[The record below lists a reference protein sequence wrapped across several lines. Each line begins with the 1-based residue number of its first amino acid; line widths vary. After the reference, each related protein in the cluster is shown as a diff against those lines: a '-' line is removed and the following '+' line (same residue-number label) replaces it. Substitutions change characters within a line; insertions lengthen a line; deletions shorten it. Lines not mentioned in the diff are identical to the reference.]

1 MGSLEDFFF
10 FFFLVDKLEDLKK
23 KNWFEDKLN
32 QMHSSNKEN
41 IKKDSLI
48 RENIKHSSNYQI
60 KVKKRLKNKRKNKI
74 R

>member
-1 MGSLEDFFF
+1 MGSLKDFFW
-10 FFFLVDKLEDLKK
+10 DKLEDLKK

-48 RENIKHSSNYQI
+48 RENIKHSSNWPNKSKEKI
-60 KVKKRLKNKRKNKI
+60 KK
-74 R
+74 